1 MGLLTILILTTTIY
15 IPTSGQ
21 TLTGKYNAYY
31 GHSLE
36 LKDDSTFK
44 YEWRFDLI
52 KNWAVG
58 QWSFSNDIV
67 TLKFSD
73 VYDTLIR
80 PNKPDSLI
88 LSMDDRS
95 SKIKNEEFASTQL
108 VSGGQNHSDI
118 TERLIVKRKRL
129 YVMDNNGRPS
139 KIKQR
144 GIWTK
149 KKRPTY
155 YFRVD

>member
-1 MGLLTILILTTTIY
+1 MKLLTILILTTIY
-15 IPTSGQ
+15 ISASGQ
-21 TLTGKYNAYY
+21 QLTGKYNAYY
-31 GHSLE
+31 GHSSE
-36 LKDDSTFK
+36 LKDDSTFI

-67 TLKFSD
+67 TLKFTD
-73 VYDTLIR
+73 VYDTLVR
-80 PNKPDSLI
+80 PGKPDSLV
-88 LSMDDRS
+88 LSVDDKS

-118 TERLIVKRKRL
+118 TDRLIVKRKRL
-129 YVMDNNGRPS
+129 YLSDNNGRPS
-139 KIKQR
+139 KVKQR

-155 YFRVD
+155 YFKVD

>member
-1 MGLLTILILTTTIY
+1 MRRLTILLLTTICISAT
-15 IPTSGQ
+15 GQ
-21 TLTGKYNAYY
+21 SLTGKYNAYY

-58 QWSFSNDIV
+58 QWTFSKDIV
-67 TLKFSD
+67 TLNFVD
-73 VYDTLIR
+73 VYDTLVR
-80 PNKPDSLI
+80 PDKPDSLV
-88 LSMDDRS
+88 LSLDDKS
-95 SKIKNEEFASTQL
+95 SKINIEEYGSTQL
-108 VSGGQNHSDI
+108 VSGGQHHSDI
-118 TERLIVKRKRL
+118 TDRLIVKRKRL
-129 YVMDNNGRPS
+129 YLMDNNGRPS
-139 KIKQR
+139 KVKQR

>member
-1 MGLLTILILTTTIY
+1 MRLLTILILTTIY
-15 IPTSGQ
+15 ISASGQ
-21 TLTGKYNAYY
+21 HLTGKYNAYY

-36 LKDDSTFK
+36 LKDDSTFR

-67 TLKFSD
+67 TLKFNE
-73 VYDTLIR
+73 VYDTLTR
-80 PNKPDSLI
+80 PDKPDSLV
-88 LSMDDRS
+88 LSMDDKS
-95 SKIKNEEFASTQL
+95 SKIKIEEFASTQL

-118 TERLIVKRKRL
+118 TDRLIVKRKRL
-129 YVMDNNGRPS
+129 YLMDSNGQPS

-155 YFRVD
+155 NFRVD